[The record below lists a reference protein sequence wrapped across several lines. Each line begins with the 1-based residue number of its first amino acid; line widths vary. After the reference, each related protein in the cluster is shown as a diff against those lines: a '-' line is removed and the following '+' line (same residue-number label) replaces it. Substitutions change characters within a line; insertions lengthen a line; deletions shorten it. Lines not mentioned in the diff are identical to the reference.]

1 MRGPNLKEKL
11 ILITGS
17 TSGIGKETAIKLVK
31 LGAHVI
37 IHGRDE
43 LKTHNTIELIR
54 NETNNPKIDG
64 VYADLGSFQQI
75 KEMAKI
81 LHERYDH
88 LDVLINN
95 AGVIRAN
102 RNLTEEG
109 LEETFMVN
117 YIAPFLLT
125 NLLIDLLKKSKAA
138 RIVNVVSQVHS
149 NHLDLINL
157 QYKREYSGV
166 KAYARSKTCLIMFTY
181 FLAEKL
187 KQSNITVN
195 CLHPGIINT
204 KLLEA
209 SMGAPLGAPVSVGAE
224 NLIYVAIEQ
233 KLKKISGKYFNN
245 KRTEPSKEITYNK
258 EIQKELWQKTEEIIG
273 RSFKNF

>member
-181 FLAEKL
+181 LLAEKL

-224 NLIYVAIEQ
+224 NLIYVAIEE
-233 KLKKISGKYFNN
+233 KLKKRSGKYFNN

-258 EIQKELWQKTEEIIG
+258 KIQKELWQKTEEIIG

>member
-1 MRGPNLKEKL
+1 MRGLNLKEKL

-17 TSGIGKETAIKLVK
+17 TSGIGKETVIKLVK
-31 LGAHVI
+31 LGTHVI
-37 IHGRDE
+37 VHGRDE
-43 LKTHNTIELIR
+43 LKTNNTIELIR

-64 VYADLGSFQQI
+64 VYANLGSFQQI
-75 KEMAKI
+75 KEMAKT
-81 LHERYDH
+81 LHERYNH
-88 LDVLINN
+88 LDILINN

-102 RNLTEEG
+102 RNLTEDG
-109 LEETFMVN
+109 VEETFMVN

-125 NLLIDLLKKSKAA
+125 NFLIDLLEKSNAG

-149 NHLDLINL
+149 NHLDLSDL
-157 QYKREYSGV
+157 QYKKGYSGV

-181 FLAEKL
+181 LLAEKL

-233 KLKKISGKYFNN
+233 KLEKVSGKYFNN
-245 KRTEPSKEITYNK
+245 KKPEPSKEITYDK
-258 EIQKELWQKTEEIIG
+258 EIQRKLWRETENILGKT
-273 RSFKNF
+273 FKIS

>member
-1 MRGPNLKEKL
+1 MRGLNLKEKL

-181 FLAEKL
+181 LLAEKL